1 MSTLIYDQLKDKIEE
16 LETNSKNKNMKDIH
30 RGTDKFM
37 KSYQFR
43 TNFMNDENSDLFSD
57 FFEQMEE

>member
-1 MSTLIYDQLKDKIEE
+1 LKDKIEE